1 MRESLVHSDKGTK
14 NESILGF
21 LEILNFRVFQ
31 TNRNRQTNRGFQG
44 MGGSLLLVI
53 SLYVDGAFGSEFG
66 NFRARYCFFFFLSR

>member
-44 MGGSLLLVI
+44 TGGSLLLVI

-66 NFRARYCFFFFLSR
+66 NFRVRYCFFFFLSR